1 MRAIRKMQRVIAALF
16 ILVLLAFCGLRIY
29 RRLTVDVTPPVITC
43 STDSIDV
50 SVTAGEEALLQG
62 VMASD
67 DRDGDLTDQILIKG
81 VSPSLTDS
89 SAQVTYIVF
98 DSANNMA
105 TVTRTVRYTDYEA
118 PRFALSQPL
127 VYPAGQ
133 TVTLLDRLTASDVLD
148 GDISSGIRIT
158 SQNVINSQPGVY
170 SVTAQVDSR
179 LGSTVVLPLKV
190 VITAGG
196 PQLITLSDY
205 LVYLPRGSAFDAAGY
220 IQSVTAPDGTALS
233 AGQVSIESPVDR
245 PSPERIMWVTA
256 SPPRARAIPSIWRW
270 WWNKGGIVM
279 DENNQ
284 GLQWSHIEP
293 LCILRALAR
302 QLWMLL
308 LAALTCAMAAWI
320 VLTCF
325 VTQQYTSSTTF
336 SVTTRTSNLYYTNI
350 TAAADVA
357 ASYSQLL
364 QSRVLRQTMEQ
375 NLGMPLNGTVSAQQ
389 LGETNLIRVTVT
401 AGTPRQ
407 ALVLLKAVS
416 DNYGSLSAHV
426 SSTAVL
432 SQLNSPSLSVAPSRS
447 YNVPRICL
455 MAAIAGAAL
464 TALGVAWASVTS
476 GTVQTQEGARSD
488 LDAKLI
494 STVPHEGRRTRK
506 LLGWMDDRR
515 ERRSRRAG
523 KRLRRNLNISSPAIS
538 FAFTESIHRIAE
550 KFQHEHAKGRRVF
563 LFSSVSAAEG
573 KSTLAANTAISLASR
588 GVSVLFIDLDLR
600 RPVQSEMLGLSVKQ
614 KNELGT
620 LLTESAAPEKILSAA
635 VTDPATGL
643 HSLLSTKSYT
653 DVIELLA
660 SDQLAKVVAL
670 ARERYDYV
678 IIDSPP
684 LGFFSD
690 SELLSDLSDASVL
703 VVRQDTVPAPEIND
717 AIDALRAGKAEFLG
731 CILNDMAHLAAWS
744 SGYGYG
750 YGKKYDKYGYG
761 QHSARKTQ

>member
-1 MRAIRKMQRVIAALF
+1 
-16 ILVLLAFCGLRIY
+16 
-29 RRLTVDVTPPVITC
+29 
-43 STDSIDV
+43 
-50 SVTAGEEALLQG
+50 
-62 VMASD
+62 
-67 DRDGDLTDQILIKG
+67 
-81 VSPSLTDS
+81 
-89 SAQVTYIVF
+89 
-98 DSANNMA
+98 
-105 TVTRTVRYTDYEA
+105 
-118 PRFALSQPL
+118 
-127 VYPAGQ
+127 
-133 TVTLLDRLTASDVLD
+133 
-148 GDISSGIRIT
+148 
-158 SQNVINSQPGVY
+158 
-170 SVTAQVDSR
+170 
-179 LGSTVVLPLKV
+179 
-190 VITAGG
+190 
-196 PQLITLSDY
+196 
-205 LVYLPRGSAFDAAGY
+205 
-220 IQSVTAPDGTALS
+220 
-233 AGQVSIESPVDR
+233 
-245 PSPERIMWVTA
+245 
-256 SPPRARAIPSIWRW
+256 
-270 WWNKGGIVM
+270 M

-375 NLGMPLNGTVSAQQ
+375 DLGMPLNGTVTAQQ

-464 TALGVAWASVTS
+464 TALGVAWASVSS

-488 LDAKLI
+488 LDAKII

-506 LLGWMDDRR
+506 LLGWFDDRRR
-515 ERRSRRAG
+515 ERRARRGG

-588 GVSVLFIDLDLR
+588 GVNVLFIDLDLR

-614 KNELGT
+614 AGHPADRVRRPGEDPGRRRHGPRHGAALPAEHQVLYRRHRAAGLGPAGQGGGPGPGAVRLCYHRLAAAG
-620 LLTESAAPEKILSAA
+620 LLLRQRAA
-635 VTDPATGL
+635 VGP
-643 HSLLSTKSYT
+643 
-653 DVIELLA
+653 
-660 SDQLAKVVAL
+660 
-670 ARERYDYV
+670 
-678 IIDSPP
+678 
-684 LGFFSD
+684 
-690 SELLSDLSDASVL
+690 
-703 VVRQDTVPAPEIND
+703 VRRVGAGGAAGHRP
-717 AIDALRAGKAEFLG
+717 RAG
-731 CILNDMAHLAAWS
+731 DQRRH
-744 SGYGYG
+744 
-750 YGKKYDKYGYG
+750 
-761 QHSARKTQ
+761 

>member
-1 MRAIRKMQRVIAALF
+1 
-16 ILVLLAFCGLRIY
+16 
-29 RRLTVDVTPPVITC
+29 
-43 STDSIDV
+43 
-50 SVTAGEEALLQG
+50 
-62 VMASD
+62 
-67 DRDGDLTDQILIKG
+67 
-81 VSPSLTDS
+81 
-89 SAQVTYIVF
+89 
-98 DSANNMA
+98 
-105 TVTRTVRYTDYEA
+105 
-118 PRFALSQPL
+118 
-127 VYPAGQ
+127 
-133 TVTLLDRLTASDVLD
+133 
-148 GDISSGIRIT
+148 
-158 SQNVINSQPGVY
+158 
-170 SVTAQVDSR
+170 
-179 LGSTVVLPLKV
+179 
-190 VITAGG
+190 
-196 PQLITLSDY
+196 
-205 LVYLPRGSAFDAAGY
+205 
-220 IQSVTAPDGTALS
+220 
-233 AGQVSIESPVDR
+233 
-245 PSPERIMWVTA
+245 
-256 SPPRARAIPSIWRW
+256 
-270 WWNKGGIVM
+270 M

-401 AGTPRQ
+401 ADTPRQ

-464 TALGVAWASVTS
+464 TALGVAWASVSS

-488 LDAKLI
+488 LDAKII
-494 STVPHEGRRTRK
+494 STVPHE
-506 LLGWMDDRR
+506 
-515 ERRSRRAG
+515 
-523 KRLRRNLNISSPAIS
+523 
-538 FAFTESIHRIAE
+538 
-550 KFQHEHAKGRRVF
+550 GRRVF

-588 GVSVLFIDLDLR
+588 GVNVLFIDLDLR

>member
-1 MRAIRKMQRVIAALF
+1 
-16 ILVLLAFCGLRIY
+16 
-29 RRLTVDVTPPVITC
+29 
-43 STDSIDV
+43 
-50 SVTAGEEALLQG
+50 
-62 VMASD
+62 
-67 DRDGDLTDQILIKG
+67 
-81 VSPSLTDS
+81 
-89 SAQVTYIVF
+89 
-98 DSANNMA
+98 
-105 TVTRTVRYTDYEA
+105 
-118 PRFALSQPL
+118 
-127 VYPAGQ
+127 
-133 TVTLLDRLTASDVLD
+133 
-148 GDISSGIRIT
+148 
-158 SQNVINSQPGVY
+158 
-170 SVTAQVDSR
+170 
-179 LGSTVVLPLKV
+179 
-190 VITAGG
+190 
-196 PQLITLSDY
+196 
-205 LVYLPRGSAFDAAGY
+205 
-220 IQSVTAPDGTALS
+220 
-233 AGQVSIESPVDR
+233 
-245 PSPERIMWVTA
+245 
-256 SPPRARAIPSIWRW
+256 
-270 WWNKGGIVM
+270 M

-464 TALGVAWASVTS
+464 TALGVAWASVSS

-488 LDAKLI
+488 LDAKII

-506 LLGWMDDRR
+506 LLGWFDDRRR
-515 ERRSRRAG
+515 ERRARRGG

-550 KFQHEHAKGRRVF
+550 KFQHEHANGRRVF

-588 GVSVLFIDLDLR
+588 G
-600 RPVQSEMLGLSVKQ
+600 
-614 KNELGT
+614 
-620 LLTESAAPEKILSAA
+620 
-635 VTDPATGL
+635 
-643 HSLLSTKSYT
+643 
-653 DVIELLA
+653 
-660 SDQLAKVVAL
+660 
-670 ARERYDYV
+670 
-678 IIDSPP
+678 
-684 LGFFSD
+684 
-690 SELLSDLSDASVL
+690 
-703 VVRQDTVPAPEIND
+703 
-717 AIDALRAGKAEFLG
+717 
-731 CILNDMAHLAAWS
+731 
-744 SGYGYG
+744 
-750 YGKKYDKYGYG
+750 
-761 QHSARKTQ
+761 

>member
-1 MRAIRKMQRVIAALF
+1 M
-16 ILVLLAFCGLRIY
+16 
-29 RRLTVDVTPPVITC
+29 
-43 STDSIDV
+43 
-50 SVTAGEEALLQG
+50 EEKN
-62 VMASD
+62 
-67 DRDGDLTDQILIKG
+67 R
-81 VSPSLTDS
+81 
-89 SAQVTYIVF
+89 
-98 DSANNMA
+98 
-105 TVTRTVRYTDYEA
+105 
-118 PRFALSQPL
+118 
-127 VYPAGQ
+127 
-133 TVTLLDRLTASDVLD
+133 
-148 GDISSGIRIT
+148 
-158 SQNVINSQPGVY
+158 
-170 SVTAQVDSR
+170 
-179 LGSTVVLPLKV
+179 
-190 VITAGG
+190 
-196 PQLITLSDY
+196 
-205 LVYLPRGSAFDAAGY
+205 
-220 IQSVTAPDGTALS
+220 
-233 AGQVSIESPVDR
+233 
-245 PSPERIMWVTA
+245 
-256 SPPRARAIPSIWRW
+256 
-270 WWNKGGIVM
+270 
-279 DENNQ
+279 

-293 LCILRALAR
+293 YCLLRTLLR

-308 LAALTCAMAAWI
+308 MAGAACAMAAWI
-320 VLTCF
+320 VLSCF

-336 SVTTRTSNLYYTNI
+336 AVTARASTLYYTNI
-350 TAAADVA
+350 TAAADM
-357 ASYSQLL
+357 ASSYTQLL

-375 NLGMPLNGTVSAQQ
+375 DLGMPLDGTVTAQQ

-464 TALGVAWASVTS
+464 TALGVAWASVSS

-488 LDAKLI
+488 LDAKII
-494 STVPHEGRRTRK
+494 STVPHEGRRTRT

-515 ERRSRRAG
+515 ERWERRARRGG

-550 KFQHEHAKGRRVF
+550 KFQHEHARGRRVF

-588 GVSVLFIDLDLR
+588 GVNVLFIDLDLR

-620 LLTESAAPEKILSAA
+620 LLTESAAPEKILSAV

-660 SDQLAKVVAL
+660 SAQLAKVVAL
-670 ARERYDYV
+670 AREQYDYV

-731 CILNDMAHLAAWS
+731 CILNDMSHLTAYSA
-744 SGYGYG
+744 GYGYGYGYYGYG

-761 QHSARKTQ
+761 HRSGRKQQ

>member
-1 MRAIRKMQRVIAALF
+1 
-16 ILVLLAFCGLRIY
+16 
-29 RRLTVDVTPPVITC
+29 
-43 STDSIDV
+43 
-50 SVTAGEEALLQG
+50 
-62 VMASD
+62 
-67 DRDGDLTDQILIKG
+67 
-81 VSPSLTDS
+81 
-89 SAQVTYIVF
+89 
-98 DSANNMA
+98 
-105 TVTRTVRYTDYEA
+105 
-118 PRFALSQPL
+118 
-127 VYPAGQ
+127 
-133 TVTLLDRLTASDVLD
+133 
-148 GDISSGIRIT
+148 
-158 SQNVINSQPGVY
+158 
-170 SVTAQVDSR
+170 
-179 LGSTVVLPLKV
+179 
-190 VITAGG
+190 
-196 PQLITLSDY
+196 
-205 LVYLPRGSAFDAAGY
+205 
-220 IQSVTAPDGTALS
+220 
-233 AGQVSIESPVDR
+233 
-245 PSPERIMWVTA
+245 
-256 SPPRARAIPSIWRW
+256 
-270 WWNKGGIVM
+270 M

-336 SVTTRTSNLYYTNI
+336 SVTTRTNNLYYTNI

-401 AGTPRQ
+401 ADTPRQ

-464 TALGVAWASVTS
+464 TALGVAWASVSS
-476 GTVQTQEGARSD
+476 GTVQTQEGARS
-488 LDAKLI
+488 
-494 STVPHEGRRTRK
+494 
-506 LLGWMDDRR
+506 
-515 ERRSRRAG
+515 
-523 KRLRRNLNISSPAIS
+523 
-538 FAFTESIHRIAE
+538 
-550 KFQHEHAKGRRVF
+550 
-563 LFSSVSAAEG
+563 
-573 KSTLAANTAISLASR
+573 
-588 GVSVLFIDLDLR
+588 DLDLR

-620 LLTESAAPEKILSAA
+620 LLTESAAPEKILAAA

>member
-1 MRAIRKMQRVIAALF
+1 
-16 ILVLLAFCGLRIY
+16 
-29 RRLTVDVTPPVITC
+29 
-43 STDSIDV
+43 
-50 SVTAGEEALLQG
+50 
-62 VMASD
+62 
-67 DRDGDLTDQILIKG
+67 
-81 VSPSLTDS
+81 
-89 SAQVTYIVF
+89 
-98 DSANNMA
+98 
-105 TVTRTVRYTDYEA
+105 
-118 PRFALSQPL
+118 
-127 VYPAGQ
+127 
-133 TVTLLDRLTASDVLD
+133 
-148 GDISSGIRIT
+148 
-158 SQNVINSQPGVY
+158 
-170 SVTAQVDSR
+170 
-179 LGSTVVLPLKV
+179 
-190 VITAGG
+190 
-196 PQLITLSDY
+196 
-205 LVYLPRGSAFDAAGY
+205 
-220 IQSVTAPDGTALS
+220 
-233 AGQVSIESPVDR
+233 
-245 PSPERIMWVTA
+245 
-256 SPPRARAIPSIWRW
+256 
-270 WWNKGGIVM
+270 M

-336 SVTTRTSNLYYTNI
+336 SASNLYYTNI

-401 AGTPRQ
+401 ADTPRQ
-407 ALVLLKAVS
+407 ALVLLQAVS

-426 SSTAVL
+426 SSSAVL
-432 SQLNSPSLSVAPSRS
+432 TQLNAPSLSVSAARS
-447 YNVPRICL
+447 YNVPRTCL
-455 MAAIAGAAL
+455 IAAAAGAAL
-464 TALGVAWASVTS
+464 TAAAVVWAAVFS
-476 GTVQTQEGARSD
+476 GTVQTLEGARSG
-488 LDAKLI
+488 LDARII
-494 STVPHEGRRTRK
+494 SSVPHEGRRTRK
-506 LLGWMDDRR
+506 LLGWFDDRRR
-515 ERRSRRAG
+515 ERRARRGG

-620 LLTESAAPEKILSAA
+620 LLTESAAPEKILAA
-635 VTDPATGL
+635 AITDPATGL

-731 CILNDMAHLAAWS
+731 CILNDMAHLTAYSA
-744 SGYGYG
+744 GYGYGCGYYGYG
-750 YGKKYDKYGYG
+750 YGKKYDKYGCGHRSG
-761 QHSARKTQ
+761 QKQQ

>member
-1 MRAIRKMQRVIAALF
+1 
-16 ILVLLAFCGLRIY
+16 
-29 RRLTVDVTPPVITC
+29 
-43 STDSIDV
+43 
-50 SVTAGEEALLQG
+50 
-62 VMASD
+62 
-67 DRDGDLTDQILIKG
+67 
-81 VSPSLTDS
+81 
-89 SAQVTYIVF
+89 
-98 DSANNMA
+98 
-105 TVTRTVRYTDYEA
+105 
-118 PRFALSQPL
+118 
-127 VYPAGQ
+127 
-133 TVTLLDRLTASDVLD
+133 
-148 GDISSGIRIT
+148 
-158 SQNVINSQPGVY
+158 
-170 SVTAQVDSR
+170 
-179 LGSTVVLPLKV
+179 
-190 VITAGG
+190 
-196 PQLITLSDY
+196 
-205 LVYLPRGSAFDAAGY
+205 
-220 IQSVTAPDGTALS
+220 
-233 AGQVSIESPVDR
+233 
-245 PSPERIMWVTA
+245 
-256 SPPRARAIPSIWRW
+256 
-270 WWNKGGIVM
+270 M

-375 NLGMPLNGTVSAQQ
+375 DLGMPLDGTVTAQQ

-401 AGTPRQ
+401 ADTPRQ

-464 TALGVAWASVTS
+464 TALGVAWASVSS

-488 LDAKLI
+488 LDAKII
-494 STVPHEGRRTRK
+494 STVPHE
-506 LLGWMDDRR
+506 
-515 ERRSRRAG
+515 
-523 KRLRRNLNISSPAIS
+523 
-538 FAFTESIHRIAE
+538 
-550 KFQHEHAKGRRVF
+550 GRRVF

-620 LLTESAAPEKILSAA
+620 LLTESAAPEKILAAA

-670 ARERYDYV
+670 AREQYDYV

-731 CILNDMAHLAAWS
+731 CILNDMSHLTAYSA
-744 SGYGYG
+744 GYGYGYGYYGYG

-761 QHSARKTQ
+761 HHSGRKQQ

>member
-1 MRAIRKMQRVIAALF
+1 
-16 ILVLLAFCGLRIY
+16 
-29 RRLTVDVTPPVITC
+29 
-43 STDSIDV
+43 
-50 SVTAGEEALLQG
+50 
-62 VMASD
+62 
-67 DRDGDLTDQILIKG
+67 
-81 VSPSLTDS
+81 
-89 SAQVTYIVF
+89 
-98 DSANNMA
+98 
-105 TVTRTVRYTDYEA
+105 
-118 PRFALSQPL
+118 
-127 VYPAGQ
+127 
-133 TVTLLDRLTASDVLD
+133 
-148 GDISSGIRIT
+148 
-158 SQNVINSQPGVY
+158 
-170 SVTAQVDSR
+170 
-179 LGSTVVLPLKV
+179 
-190 VITAGG
+190 
-196 PQLITLSDY
+196 
-205 LVYLPRGSAFDAAGY
+205 
-220 IQSVTAPDGTALS
+220 
-233 AGQVSIESPVDR
+233 
-245 PSPERIMWVTA
+245 
-256 SPPRARAIPSIWRW
+256 
-270 WWNKGGIVM
+270 M

-375 NLGMPLNGTVSAQQ
+375 NLGMPLNGTVTAQQ

-464 TALGVAWASVTS
+464 TALGVAWASVSS

-488 LDAKLI
+488 LDAKII

-506 LLGWMDDRR
+506 LLGWFDDRRR
-515 ERRSRRAG
+515 ERRARRGG

-588 GVSVLFIDLDLR
+588 GVNVLFID
-600 RPVQSEMLGLSVKQ
+600 LGLSVKQ

-620 LLTESAAPEKILSAA
+620 LLTESAAPEKILAAA

>member
-1 MRAIRKMQRVIAALF
+1 
-16 ILVLLAFCGLRIY
+16 
-29 RRLTVDVTPPVITC
+29 
-43 STDSIDV
+43 
-50 SVTAGEEALLQG
+50 
-62 VMASD
+62 
-67 DRDGDLTDQILIKG
+67 
-81 VSPSLTDS
+81 
-89 SAQVTYIVF
+89 
-98 DSANNMA
+98 
-105 TVTRTVRYTDYEA
+105 
-118 PRFALSQPL
+118 
-127 VYPAGQ
+127 
-133 TVTLLDRLTASDVLD
+133 
-148 GDISSGIRIT
+148 
-158 SQNVINSQPGVY
+158 
-170 SVTAQVDSR
+170 
-179 LGSTVVLPLKV
+179 
-190 VITAGG
+190 
-196 PQLITLSDY
+196 
-205 LVYLPRGSAFDAAGY
+205 
-220 IQSVTAPDGTALS
+220 
-233 AGQVSIESPVDR
+233 
-245 PSPERIMWVTA
+245 
-256 SPPRARAIPSIWRW
+256 
-270 WWNKGGIVM
+270 M
-279 DENNQ
+279 DERNR

-293 LCILRALAR
+293 YCLVRTLLR

-308 LAALTCAMAAWI
+308 LAAAACAMAAWI
-320 VLTCF
+320 VLSCF
-325 VTQQYTSSTTF
+325 VTRQYTSSTTF
-336 SVTTRTSNLYYTNI
+336 AVTARASTLYYTNI
-350 TAAADVA
+350 TAAADMA

-375 NLGMPLNGTVSAQQ
+375 NLGMSLDGTVSAQQ

-401 AGTPRQ
+401 ADTPRQ

-416 DNYGSLSAHV
+416 DNYGTLSAHV

-432 SQLNSPSLSVAPSRS
+432 SQLNAPTLSVAPSRS
-447 YNVPRICL
+447 YNVPKICL
-455 MAAIAGAAL
+455 LAGVIGAGL
-464 TALGVAWASVTS
+464 TAAAVAWASVTS

-515 ERRSRRAG
+515 ERRSRRG
-523 KRLRRNLNISSPAIS
+523 GRRLRRNLNISSPAIS

-600 RPVQSEMLGLSVKQ
+600 RPVQSEMLGLS
-614 KNELGT
+614 
-620 LLTESAAPEKILSAA
+620 APEKTLSAA
-635 VTDPATGL
+635 VTDPSTGL

-670 ARERYDYV
+670 AREQYDYV

-717 AIDALRAGKAEFLG
+717 ALRAGKAEFLG
-731 CILNDMAHLAAWS
+731 CILNDMVHLTAYSA
-744 SGYGYG
+744 GYGYGYGYYGYG

-761 QHSARKTQ
+761 HRSGQKQQ

>member
-1 MRAIRKMQRVIAALF
+1 
-16 ILVLLAFCGLRIY
+16 
-29 RRLTVDVTPPVITC
+29 
-43 STDSIDV
+43 
-50 SVTAGEEALLQG
+50 
-62 VMASD
+62 
-67 DRDGDLTDQILIKG
+67 
-81 VSPSLTDS
+81 
-89 SAQVTYIVF
+89 
-98 DSANNMA
+98 
-105 TVTRTVRYTDYEA
+105 
-118 PRFALSQPL
+118 
-127 VYPAGQ
+127 
-133 TVTLLDRLTASDVLD
+133 
-148 GDISSGIRIT
+148 
-158 SQNVINSQPGVY
+158 
-170 SVTAQVDSR
+170 
-179 LGSTVVLPLKV
+179 
-190 VITAGG
+190 
-196 PQLITLSDY
+196 
-205 LVYLPRGSAFDAAGY
+205 
-220 IQSVTAPDGTALS
+220 
-233 AGQVSIESPVDR
+233 
-245 PSPERIMWVTA
+245 
-256 SPPRARAIPSIWRW
+256 
-270 WWNKGGIVM
+270 M
-279 DENNQ
+279 DEKNR

-293 LCILRALAR
+293 YCLVRTLLR

-308 LAALTCAMAAWI
+308 LAAAACAMAAWI
-320 VLTCF
+320 VLSCF
-325 VTQQYTSSTTF
+325 VTRQYTSSTTF
-336 SVTTRTSNLYYTNI
+336 AVTARASTLYYTNI
-350 TAAADVA
+350 TAAADMA

-375 NLGMPLNGTVSAQQ
+375 NLGMSLDGTVSAQQ

-401 AGTPRQ
+401 ADTPRQ
-407 ALVLLKAVS
+407 ALVLLQAVS

-426 SSTAVL
+426 SSSAVL
-432 SQLNSPSLSVAPSRS
+432 TQLNAPSLSVSAARS
-447 YNVPRICL
+447 YNVPRTCL
-455 MAAIAGAAL
+455 IAAAAGAAL
-464 TALGVAWASVTS
+464 TAAAVVWAAVFS
-476 GTVQTQEGARSD
+476 GTVQTLEGARSG
-488 LDAKLI
+488 LDARII
-494 STVPHEGRRTRK
+494 SSVPHEGRRTRK
-506 LLGWMDDRR
+506 LLGWFDDRRR
-515 ERRSRRAG
+515 ERRARRGG

-620 LLTESAAPEKILSAA
+620 LLTESAAPEKILAAA

-731 CILNDMAHLAAWS
+731 CILNDMAHLTAYSA
-744 SGYGYG
+744 GYGYGCGYYGYG
-750 YGKKYDKYGYG
+750 YGKKYDKYGCGHRSG
-761 QHSARKTQ
+761 QKQQ

>member
-1 MRAIRKMQRVIAALF
+1 M
-16 ILVLLAFCGLRIY
+16 
-29 RRLTVDVTPPVITC
+29 
-43 STDSIDV
+43 
-50 SVTAGEEALLQG
+50 EEKN
-62 VMASD
+62 
-67 DRDGDLTDQILIKG
+67 R
-81 VSPSLTDS
+81 
-89 SAQVTYIVF
+89 
-98 DSANNMA
+98 
-105 TVTRTVRYTDYEA
+105 
-118 PRFALSQPL
+118 
-127 VYPAGQ
+127 
-133 TVTLLDRLTASDVLD
+133 
-148 GDISSGIRIT
+148 
-158 SQNVINSQPGVY
+158 
-170 SVTAQVDSR
+170 
-179 LGSTVVLPLKV
+179 
-190 VITAGG
+190 
-196 PQLITLSDY
+196 
-205 LVYLPRGSAFDAAGY
+205 
-220 IQSVTAPDGTALS
+220 
-233 AGQVSIESPVDR
+233 
-245 PSPERIMWVTA
+245 
-256 SPPRARAIPSIWRW
+256 
-270 WWNKGGIVM
+270 
-279 DENNQ
+279 

-293 LCILRALAR
+293 YCLLRTLLR

-308 LAALTCAMAAWI
+308 MAGAACAMAAWI
-320 VLTCF
+320 VLSCF

-336 SVTTRTSNLYYTNI
+336 AVTARASTLYYTNI
-350 TAAADVA
+350 TAAADM
-357 ASYSQLL
+357 ASSYTQLL

-375 NLGMPLNGTVSAQQ
+375 DLGMPLDGTVTAQQ

-401 AGTPRQ
+401 ADTPRQ

-464 TALGVAWASVTS
+464 TALGVAWASVSS

-488 LDAKLI
+488 LDAKII
-494 STVPHEGRRTRK
+494 STVPHEGRRTRT

-515 ERRSRRAG
+515 ERRERRARRGG

-550 KFQHEHAKGRRVF
+550 KFQHEHARGRRVF

-588 GVSVLFIDLDLR
+588 GVNVLFIDLDLR

-620 LLTESAAPEKILSAA
+620 LLTESAAPEKILSAV

-660 SDQLAKVVAL
+660 SAQLAKVVAL
-670 ARERYDYV
+670 AREQYDYV

-731 CILNDMAHLAAWS
+731 CILNDMSHLTAYSA
-744 SGYGYG
+744 GYGYGYGYYGYG

-761 QHSARKTQ
+761 HHSGRKQQ

>member
-1 MRAIRKMQRVIAALF
+1 MRAIRKMQRVILALF
-16 ILVLLAFCGLRIY
+16 ILTLLAFCGLRIY

-133 TVTLLDRLTASDVLD
+133 TVTLLDRLTATDVLD

-179 LGSTVVLPLKV
+179 LGNSVVLPLKV

-233 AGQVSIESPVDR
+233 AGQVSIESPVDTSV
-245 PSPERIMWVTA
+245 PGTYHVGYSVTA
-256 SPPRARAIPSIWRW
+256 QGQSYTVW

-401 AGTPRQ
+401 ADTPRQ

-464 TALGVAWASVTS
+464 TALGVAWASVSS

-488 LDAKLI
+488 LDAKII

-506 LLGWMDDRR
+506 LLGWFDDRRR
-515 ERRSRRAG
+515 ERRARRGG

-588 GVSVLFIDLDLR
+588 GVNVLFIDLDLR

>member
-1 MRAIRKMQRVIAALF
+1 
-16 ILVLLAFCGLRIY
+16 
-29 RRLTVDVTPPVITC
+29 
-43 STDSIDV
+43 
-50 SVTAGEEALLQG
+50 
-62 VMASD
+62 
-67 DRDGDLTDQILIKG
+67 
-81 VSPSLTDS
+81 
-89 SAQVTYIVF
+89 
-98 DSANNMA
+98 
-105 TVTRTVRYTDYEA
+105 
-118 PRFALSQPL
+118 
-127 VYPAGQ
+127 
-133 TVTLLDRLTASDVLD
+133 
-148 GDISSGIRIT
+148 
-158 SQNVINSQPGVY
+158 
-170 SVTAQVDSR
+170 
-179 LGSTVVLPLKV
+179 
-190 VITAGG
+190 
-196 PQLITLSDY
+196 
-205 LVYLPRGSAFDAAGY
+205 
-220 IQSVTAPDGTALS
+220 
-233 AGQVSIESPVDR
+233 
-245 PSPERIMWVTA
+245 
-256 SPPRARAIPSIWRW
+256 
-270 WWNKGGIVM
+270 M

-350 TAAADVA
+350 TAADVA

-375 NLGMPLNGTVSAQQ
+375 DLGMPLNGTVSAQQ

-464 TALGVAWASVTS
+464 TALGVAWASVSS

-488 LDAKLI
+488 LDAKII

-506 LLGWMDDRR
+506 LLGWFDDRRR
-515 ERRSRRAG
+515 ERRARRGG

-588 GVSVLFIDLDLR
+588 GVNVLFIDLDLR

-731 CILNDMAHLAAWS
+731 CILNDMSHLTAYSA
-744 SGYGYG
+744 GYGYGYGYYGYG

-761 QHSARKTQ
+761 HHSGRKQQ

>member
-1 MRAIRKMQRVIAALF
+1 
-16 ILVLLAFCGLRIY
+16 
-29 RRLTVDVTPPVITC
+29 
-43 STDSIDV
+43 
-50 SVTAGEEALLQG
+50 
-62 VMASD
+62 
-67 DRDGDLTDQILIKG
+67 
-81 VSPSLTDS
+81 
-89 SAQVTYIVF
+89 
-98 DSANNMA
+98 
-105 TVTRTVRYTDYEA
+105 
-118 PRFALSQPL
+118 
-127 VYPAGQ
+127 
-133 TVTLLDRLTASDVLD
+133 
-148 GDISSGIRIT
+148 
-158 SQNVINSQPGVY
+158 
-170 SVTAQVDSR
+170 
-179 LGSTVVLPLKV
+179 
-190 VITAGG
+190 
-196 PQLITLSDY
+196 
-205 LVYLPRGSAFDAAGY
+205 
-220 IQSVTAPDGTALS
+220 
-233 AGQVSIESPVDR
+233 
-245 PSPERIMWVTA
+245 
-256 SPPRARAIPSIWRW
+256 
-270 WWNKGGIVM
+270 M
-279 DENNQ
+279 DENNR
-284 GLQWSHIEP
+284 GPQWSHIEP
-293 LCILRALAR
+293 LCVLRTLVR

-308 LAALTCAMAAWI
+308 MAALTCAMAAWI

-325 VTQQYTSSTTF
+325 VAQRYTSSTTF
-336 SVTTRTSNLYYTNI
+336 AVTARTSNLYYTSV
-350 TAAADVA
+350 TAAADMA

-375 NLGMPLNGTVSAQQ
+375 KLGMPLDGAVSAQQ
-389 LGETNLIRVTVT
+389 LGDTNLIRVTVT
-401 AGTPRQ
+401 ADSPRQ
-407 ALVLLKAVS
+407 ALILLQAVS
-416 DNYGSLSAHV
+416 DNYDSLSAHV
-426 SSTAVL
+426 SSSAVL
-432 SQLNSPSLSVAPSRS
+432 TQLNAPSLSVSAVRS
-447 YNVPRICL
+447 YNVPRTCL
-455 MAAIAGAAL
+455 TAAAGAVLA
-464 TALGVAWASVTS
+464 AAAVVWASIAS

-488 LDAKLI
+488 LDAKII

-506 LLGWMDDRR
+506 LLGWIDDRRR
-515 ERRSRRAG
+515 ERRARRGG

-588 GVSVLFIDLDLR
+588 GVNVLFIDLDLR

-620 LLTESAAPEKILSAA
+620 LLTESAAPEKILAAA

>member
-1 MRAIRKMQRVIAALF
+1 
-16 ILVLLAFCGLRIY
+16 
-29 RRLTVDVTPPVITC
+29 
-43 STDSIDV
+43 
-50 SVTAGEEALLQG
+50 
-62 VMASD
+62 
-67 DRDGDLTDQILIKG
+67 
-81 VSPSLTDS
+81 
-89 SAQVTYIVF
+89 
-98 DSANNMA
+98 
-105 TVTRTVRYTDYEA
+105 
-118 PRFALSQPL
+118 
-127 VYPAGQ
+127 
-133 TVTLLDRLTASDVLD
+133 
-148 GDISSGIRIT
+148 
-158 SQNVINSQPGVY
+158 
-170 SVTAQVDSR
+170 
-179 LGSTVVLPLKV
+179 
-190 VITAGG
+190 
-196 PQLITLSDY
+196 
-205 LVYLPRGSAFDAAGY
+205 
-220 IQSVTAPDGTALS
+220 
-233 AGQVSIESPVDR
+233 
-245 PSPERIMWVTA
+245 
-256 SPPRARAIPSIWRW
+256 
-270 WWNKGGIVM
+270 M

-375 NLGMPLNGTVSAQQ
+375 DLGMPLDGTVTAQQ

-401 AGTPRQ
+401 ADTPRQ

-464 TALGVAWASVTS
+464 TALGVAWASVSS

-488 LDAKLI
+488 LDAKII

-506 LLGWMDDRR
+506 LLGWFDDRRR
-515 ERRSRRAG
+515 ERRARRGG

-573 KSTLAANTAISLASR
+573 KSTLTANTAISLASR
-588 GVSVLFIDLDLR
+588 GVNVLFIDLDLR

-731 CILNDMAHLAAWS
+731 CILNDMAHLAACPPAMDTATARNTTNTATGS
-744 SGYGYG
+744 TPPVRRSEAHYGTT
-750 YGKKYDKYGYG
+750 YDPYQYRGPAHRPVRPAAADAPG
-761 QHSARKTQ
+761 PDAPVAGVPGADRAVRRPDGLARPPQLPPHVPLRGGVLRESQLCGRHRPLRL

>member
-1 MRAIRKMQRVIAALF
+1 
-16 ILVLLAFCGLRIY
+16 
-29 RRLTVDVTPPVITC
+29 
-43 STDSIDV
+43 
-50 SVTAGEEALLQG
+50 
-62 VMASD
+62 
-67 DRDGDLTDQILIKG
+67 
-81 VSPSLTDS
+81 
-89 SAQVTYIVF
+89 
-98 DSANNMA
+98 
-105 TVTRTVRYTDYEA
+105 
-118 PRFALSQPL
+118 
-127 VYPAGQ
+127 
-133 TVTLLDRLTASDVLD
+133 
-148 GDISSGIRIT
+148 
-158 SQNVINSQPGVY
+158 
-170 SVTAQVDSR
+170 
-179 LGSTVVLPLKV
+179 
-190 VITAGG
+190 
-196 PQLITLSDY
+196 
-205 LVYLPRGSAFDAAGY
+205 
-220 IQSVTAPDGTALS
+220 
-233 AGQVSIESPVDR
+233 
-245 PSPERIMWVTA
+245 
-256 SPPRARAIPSIWRW
+256 
-270 WWNKGGIVM
+270 M

-375 NLGMPLNGTVSAQQ
+375 DLGMPLNGAVSAQQ

-401 AGTPRQ
+401 ADTPRQ

-464 TALGVAWASVTS
+464 TALGVAWASVSS

-488 LDAKLI
+488 LDAKII
-494 STVPHEGRRTRK
+494 STVPHEG
-506 LLGWMDDRR
+506 
-515 ERRSRRAG
+515 
-523 KRLRRNLNISSPAIS
+523 RRNLNISSPAIS

-588 GVSVLFIDLDLR
+588 GVNVLFIDLDLR

-620 LLTESAAPEKILSAA
+620 LLTESAAPEKILAAA

-660 SDQLAKVVAL
+660 SAQLAKVVAL

>member
-1 MRAIRKMQRVIAALF
+1 
-16 ILVLLAFCGLRIY
+16 
-29 RRLTVDVTPPVITC
+29 
-43 STDSIDV
+43 
-50 SVTAGEEALLQG
+50 
-62 VMASD
+62 
-67 DRDGDLTDQILIKG
+67 
-81 VSPSLTDS
+81 
-89 SAQVTYIVF
+89 
-98 DSANNMA
+98 
-105 TVTRTVRYTDYEA
+105 
-118 PRFALSQPL
+118 
-127 VYPAGQ
+127 
-133 TVTLLDRLTASDVLD
+133 
-148 GDISSGIRIT
+148 
-158 SQNVINSQPGVY
+158 
-170 SVTAQVDSR
+170 
-179 LGSTVVLPLKV
+179 
-190 VITAGG
+190 
-196 PQLITLSDY
+196 
-205 LVYLPRGSAFDAAGY
+205 
-220 IQSVTAPDGTALS
+220 
-233 AGQVSIESPVDR
+233 
-245 PSPERIMWVTA
+245 
-256 SPPRARAIPSIWRW
+256 
-270 WWNKGGIVM
+270 M
-279 DENNQ
+279 DEKNR

-293 LCILRALAR
+293 YCLVRTLLR

-308 LAALTCAMAAWI
+308 LAAAACAMAAWI
-320 VLTCF
+320 VLSCF
-325 VTQQYTSSTTF
+325 VTRQYTSSTTF
-336 SVTTRTSNLYYTNI
+336 AVTARASTLYYTNI
-350 TAAADVA
+350 TAAADMA

-375 NLGMPLNGTVSAQQ
+375 NLGMSLDGTVSAQQ

-401 AGTPRQ
+401 ADTPRQ

-416 DNYGSLSAHV
+416 DNYG
-426 SSTAVL
+426 T
-432 SQLNSPSLSVAPSRS
+432 LSVAPSRS
-447 YNVPRICL
+447 YNVPKICL
-455 MAAIAGAAL
+455 LAGVIGAGL
-464 TALGVAWASVTS
+464 TAAAVAWASVTS

-600 RPVQSEMLGLSVKQ
+600 RPVQSEMLGLPVKQ

-620 LLTESAAPEKILSAA
+620 LLSESAAPEKILSAA
-635 VTDPATGL
+635 VTDPSTGL

-670 ARERYDYV
+670 AREQYDYV

-731 CILNDMAHLAAWS
+731 CILNDMAHLTAYSA
-744 SGYGYG
+744 GYGYGYGYYGYG

-761 QHSARKTQ
+761 HRSGQKQQ

>member
-1 MRAIRKMQRVIAALF
+1 M
-16 ILVLLAFCGLRIY
+16 
-29 RRLTVDVTPPVITC
+29 
-43 STDSIDV
+43 
-50 SVTAGEEALLQG
+50 
-62 VMASD
+62 
-67 DRDGDLTDQILIKG
+67 
-81 VSPSLTDS
+81 
-89 SAQVTYIVF
+89 
-98 DSANNMA
+98 
-105 TVTRTVRYTDYEA
+105 
-118 PRFALSQPL
+118 
-127 VYPAGQ
+127 
-133 TVTLLDRLTASDVLD
+133 
-148 GDISSGIRIT
+148 
-158 SQNVINSQPGVY
+158 
-170 SVTAQVDSR
+170 
-179 LGSTVVLPLKV
+179 
-190 VITAGG
+190 
-196 PQLITLSDY
+196 
-205 LVYLPRGSAFDAAGY
+205 
-220 IQSVTAPDGTALS
+220 
-233 AGQVSIESPVDR
+233 
-245 PSPERIMWVTA
+245 
-256 SPPRARAIPSIWRW
+256 
-270 WWNKGGIVM
+270 
-279 DENNQ
+279 
-284 GLQWSHIEP
+284 
-293 LCILRALAR
+293 
-302 QLWMLL
+302 
-308 LAALTCAMAAWI
+308 
-320 VLTCF
+320 
-325 VTQQYTSSTTF
+325 
-336 SVTTRTSNLYYTNI
+336 
-350 TAAADVA
+350 A

-375 NLGMPLNGTVSAQQ
+375 NLGMSLDGTVSAQQ

-401 AGTPRQ
+401 ADTPRQ

-416 DNYGSLSAHV
+416 DNYGTLSAHV

-432 SQLNSPSLSVAPSRS
+432 SQLNAPTLSVAPSRS
-447 YNVPRICL
+447 YNVPKICL
-455 MAAIAGAAL
+455 LAGVIGAGL
-464 TALGVAWASVTS
+464 TAAAVAWASVTS

-494 STVPHEGRRTRK
+494 STVPHEGRQTRK

-515 ERRSRRAG
+515 ERRSRRGG

-620 LLTESAAPEKILSAA
+620 LLSESADPEKILSAA
-635 VTDPATGL
+635 VTDPSTGL

-670 ARERYDYV
+670 AREQYDYV

-731 CILNDMAHLAAWS
+731 CILNDMAHLTAYSA
-744 SGYGYG
+744 GYGYGYGYYGYG

-761 QHSARKTQ
+761 HRSGQKQQ

>member
-1 MRAIRKMQRVIAALF
+1 
-16 ILVLLAFCGLRIY
+16 
-29 RRLTVDVTPPVITC
+29 
-43 STDSIDV
+43 
-50 SVTAGEEALLQG
+50 
-62 VMASD
+62 
-67 DRDGDLTDQILIKG
+67 
-81 VSPSLTDS
+81 
-89 SAQVTYIVF
+89 
-98 DSANNMA
+98 
-105 TVTRTVRYTDYEA
+105 
-118 PRFALSQPL
+118 
-127 VYPAGQ
+127 
-133 TVTLLDRLTASDVLD
+133 
-148 GDISSGIRIT
+148 
-158 SQNVINSQPGVY
+158 
-170 SVTAQVDSR
+170 
-179 LGSTVVLPLKV
+179 
-190 VITAGG
+190 
-196 PQLITLSDY
+196 
-205 LVYLPRGSAFDAAGY
+205 
-220 IQSVTAPDGTALS
+220 
-233 AGQVSIESPVDR
+233 
-245 PSPERIMWVTA
+245 
-256 SPPRARAIPSIWRW
+256 
-270 WWNKGGIVM
+270 M

-401 AGTPRQ
+401 PRQ
-407 ALVLLKAVS
+407 ALVLLQAVS

-426 SSTAVL
+426 SSSAVL
-432 SQLNSPSLSVAPSRS
+432 TQLNAPSLSVSAARS
-447 YNVPRICL
+447 YNVPRTCL
-455 MAAIAGAAL
+455 IAAAAGAAL
-464 TALGVAWASVTS
+464 TAAAVVWAAVFS
-476 GTVQTQEGARSD
+476 GTVQTLEGARSG
-488 LDAKLI
+488 LDARII
-494 STVPHEGRRTRK
+494 SSVPHEGRRTRK
-506 LLGWMDDRR
+506 LLGWFDDRRR
-515 ERRSRRAG
+515 ERRACRGG

-620 LLTESAAPEKILSAA
+620 LLTESAAPEKILAAA

-731 CILNDMAHLAAWS
+731 CILNDMAHLTAYSA
-744 SGYGYG
+744 GYGYGCGYYGYG
-750 YGKKYDKYGYG
+750 YGKKYDKYGCGHRSG
-761 QHSARKTQ
+761 QKQQ